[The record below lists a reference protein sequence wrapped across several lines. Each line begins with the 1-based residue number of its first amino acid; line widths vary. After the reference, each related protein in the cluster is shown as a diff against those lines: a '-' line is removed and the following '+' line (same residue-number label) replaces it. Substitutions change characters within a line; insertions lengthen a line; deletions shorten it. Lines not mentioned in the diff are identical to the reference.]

1 MSNNNAEGEE
11 EEGRRRNNDA
21 DEREDNN
28 ANEGDNPVN
37 EMEQLLANLQLFVG
51 VYAFDDIEVHRRH
64 RTSITNEQ
72 IYPYLE
78 NRGGEG
84 GGRPNTASQPI
95 SPAVFDLFEERKV
108 DESVRKRG
116 YSNHEEGYEVL
127 IEEATDVV
135 GNNYES
141 LTGSEAASLLYM
153 FDADNS
159 SGIKPASKRQ
169 RIVQCSMRD
178 EKPSSNLFQQLIP
191 STEPP
196 TPDDPDFDDFVKK
209 TILDDWGIWDYIKDD
224 DRVNYL
230 YQSNQGSFEGDNADL
245 HLRYAILTT
254 DISILPDSQRNNI
267 SIVVK
272 DIGNYTVFEILS
284 IWFASDNC
292 IRKYCKGSE
301 VRNIWLKNHPYPIG
315 RDGID
320 DISDSKTKIKK
331 FYKHANVILALYI
344 YQVITAFKEG
354 RLRAFKTAVGLQVH
368 GPHWIILNHTMNGS
382 IRQASVSGVGRVVQV
397 IRLAGF
403 AHSVVGGYHHKISD
417 DDADYTID
425 GVTYKLG
432 YEFMSGSRAHTN
444 HRQCFTNE
452 EVAPGIYAD
461 RCLSLRNHLACCDA
475 KVNLSVSSF
484 DFSVVILFSSTHTF
498 FIVHFVSQNNEK
510 CLGSSVSCISAHP
523 TYARTLHSLC
533 TCHTAEGNFS
543 GSRCTFVHFSNVFSD
558 ASQIE
563 KISPDPN
570 GGGTIYRYIPGKLPS
585 HDSDSQPPT
594 EKLPTLDMIQQQIS
608 SLKIKSSSDDDALF
622 NDNPVPTTFPQAA
635 RDSMY
640 YFVCFDLETTGLT
653 AKTSFIIDL
662 AVSSLESAN
671 IHTGESS
678 GNVITFSY

>member
-21 DEREDNN
+21 DEREDNDADERDDNN

-127 IEEATDVV
+127 IEEATDAV

-169 RIVQCSMRD
+169 RIVQRSMRE

-196 TPDDPDFDDFVKK
+196 TPDDPDFDDFVKE
-209 TILDDWGIWDYIKDD
+209 TILDKWGIWDYIKDD

-254 DISILPDSQRNNI
+254 DTSILPDSQRNNI

-315 RDGID
+315 RQGID

-354 RLRAFKTAVGLQVH
+354 RLRAFKAAVGLQVH
-368 GPHWIILNHTMNGS
+368 GPHWIILNNTMNGT
-382 IRQASVSGVGRVVQV
+382 IDQASVSGVGRVVQV

-403 AHSVVGGYHHKISD
+403 AHAVVVGYHHKISD

-461 RCLSLRNHLACCDA
+461 QCLSLRNHLACCDA

-484 DFSVVILFSSTHTF
+484 DFSVVILFSSTHTL
-498 FIVHFVSQNNEK
+498 FIVHFVS
-510 CLGSSVSCISAHP
+510 
-523 TYARTLHSLC
+523 
-533 TCHTAEGNFS
+533 
-543 GSRCTFVHFSNVFSD
+543 
-558 ASQIE
+558 
-563 KISPDPN
+563 
-570 GGGTIYRYIPGKLPS
+570 
-585 HDSDSQPPT
+585 
-594 EKLPTLDMIQQQIS
+594 
-608 SLKIKSSSDDDALF
+608 
-622 NDNPVPTTFPQAA
+622 
-635 RDSMY
+635 
-640 YFVCFDLETTGLT
+640 
-653 AKTSFIIDL
+653 
-662 AVSSLESAN
+662 
-671 IHTGESS
+671 
-678 GNVITFSY
+678 